1 MLICPRIA
9 QHCHEMQTNVLL
21 VKKSC
26 QTGEENWDVSFSS
39 NIEKAEMK
47 NKKQSTKI
55 SIYKTKSFSNSLIR
69 KYIL

>member
-9 QHCHEMQTNVLL
+9 KHCHEMQTNVLL

-26 QTGEENWDVSFSS
+26 QTGEENGDISFSS

-55 SIYKTKSFSNSLIR
+55 SIYKTKSFSNYLFR
-69 KYIL
+69 KYIF